1 MLRSSYLHLSDQLF
15 CKRAGSPRSQIIVA
29 DNARAEGLA
38 EQARVR
44 PNPTVSGLAENIG
57 GKQPYSGFNRSE
69 TTIQYNQ
76 PFELGGKR
84 SARIDAGEAGVVA
97 ARARG
102 REALLTYAYSL
113 SRASAA
119 AQIPDPRLAISEG
132 T

>member
-1 MLRSSYLHLSDQLF
+1 MTDMIGQRRLRRAFLGLCTAVGALAAANAAAQPAPSFDQLF
-15 CKRAGSPRSQIIVA
+15 GQSAEAPRTQIIEA
-29 DNARAEGLA
+29 DIARAEGLA

-84 SARIDAGEAGVVA
+84 SALCNSYGRD
-97 ARARG
+97 RG
-102 REALLTYAYSL
+102 W
-113 SRASAA
+113 
-119 AQIPDPRLAISEG
+119 
-132 T
+132 